1 MWQADVGNAIKWGE
15 DTEIAEVKER
25 QPALLQQ
32 LLKIWEQSVRAT
44 HHFLS
49 SREIEQIKEY
59 VPGAL
64 NLVPRLVIARE
75 ESGAPVG
82 FMGVD
87 GGRLEMLFLVPDK
100 RGNGLGRLLVEYG
113 MKHCGVRS
121 VTVNEQNPEAKGF
134 YEHMGF
140 CVYKRTDCD
149 EQGAPYPL
157 LYMEISQR

>member
-1 MWQADVGNAIKWGE
+1 M
-15 DTEIAEVKER
+15 
-25 QPALLQQ
+25 LQQ

-59 VPGAL
+59 VPEAL

-113 MKHCGVRS
+113 MKHCGVKS
-121 VTVNEQNPEAKGF
+121 VTVNE
-134 YEHMGF
+134 
-140 CVYKRTDCD
+140 
-149 EQGAPYPL
+149 
-157 LYMEISQR
+157 

>member
-1 MWQADVGNAIKWGE
+1 M
-15 DTEIAEVKER
+15 
-25 QPALLQQ
+25 LQQ

-59 VPGAL
+59 VPEAL

-113 MKHCGVRS
+113 MKHCGVKS

>member
-25 QPALLQQ
+25 QPVLLQQ

-113 MKHCGVRS
+113 MKHCGVKS

-140 CVYKRTDCD
+140 CV
-149 EQGAPYPL
+149 
-157 LYMEISQR
+157 

>member
-64 NLVPRLVIARE
+64 NLVPGLVIARE

-87 GGRLEMLFLVPDK
+87 GGRLEMLFLVPEK
-100 RGNGLGRLLVEYG
+100 RGNGL
-113 MKHCGVRS
+113 
-121 VTVNEQNPEAKGF
+121 
-134 YEHMGF
+134 
-140 CVYKRTDCD
+140 
-149 EQGAPYPL
+149 
-157 LYMEISQR
+157 

>member
-1 MWQADVGNAIKWGE
+1 M
-15 DTEIAEVKER
+15 
-25 QPALLQQ
+25 LQQ

-82 FMGVD
+82 FMGAVSYTHLLREGLPCRVISTSLIEAGVD
-87 GGRLEMLFLVPDK
+87 VDFPAVFREEAGLDSILQAAGRCNREGK
-100 RGNGLGRLLVEYG
+100 RPVSER
-113 MKHCGVRS
+113 
-121 VTVNEQNPEAKGF
+121 
-134 YEHMGF
+134 
-140 CVYKRTDCD
+140 CV
-149 EQGAPYPL
+149 
-157 LYMEISQR
+157 

>member
-64 NLVPRLVIARE
+64 NLVPSLSSPERKAELR
-75 ESGAPVG
+75 SDLW
-82 FMGVD
+82 GVD

-100 RGNGLGRLLVEYG
+100 RGTAWEGCSLN
-113 MKHCGVRS
+113 
-121 VTVNEQNPEAKGF
+121 
-134 YEHMGF
+134 MG
-140 CVYKRTDCD
+140 
-149 EQGAPYPL
+149 
-157 LYMEISQR
+157 